1 MCRAPRRRGLHG
13 TPRTISSA
21 NPCGCWGW
29 RALEARSSSPHWP
42 PSSRSWSASSTSA
55 LPSVRCGRVIT
66 TPRGHRTQGSRC
78 APVSSGSWR
87 WSIRER
93 VTGTPRR
100 PVGWWFWRA
109 ATSSSWCFWCPA
121 AGFRHPDEPRLVRAI
136 DAVFVNAATQV
147 LAPDGRPGLSLPVY
161 LLAANSVLGTCVLDA
176 VFAAG
181 PLAAFQSALLIVDPL
196 ASIAIGVEPF
206 EELLNNSPLDLLFGC
221 SFAWPC
227 SRGGAHD
234 QVGADP

>member
-1 MCRAPRRRGLHG
+1 MRGCLRVLGGGQSARGSPEPHADRLDCGSGDPRPSHRGASRAQQLGFATRTSHGSSGLSMQCSS
-13 TPRTISSA
+13 TPR
-21 NPCGCWGW
+21 
-29 RALEARSSSPHWP
+29 
-42 PSSRSWSASSTSA
+42 
-55 LPSVRCGRVIT
+55 
-66 TPRGHRTQGSRC
+66 PR
-78 APVSSGSWR
+78 
-87 WSIRER
+87 
-93 VTGTPRR
+93 
-100 PVGWWFWRA
+100 
-109 ATSSSWCFWCPA
+109 
-121 AGFRHPDEPRLVRAI
+121 
-136 DAVFVNAATQV
+136 V

-161 LLAANSVLGTCVLDA
+161 LLAANSVLGTCILDA

-234 QVGADP
+234 QVGADPHGSQKQTLTSHDRQRLLTVGRRRRESPSPRLGVSSESTVALCRGGRFRGPVADSEPGLSSAAV